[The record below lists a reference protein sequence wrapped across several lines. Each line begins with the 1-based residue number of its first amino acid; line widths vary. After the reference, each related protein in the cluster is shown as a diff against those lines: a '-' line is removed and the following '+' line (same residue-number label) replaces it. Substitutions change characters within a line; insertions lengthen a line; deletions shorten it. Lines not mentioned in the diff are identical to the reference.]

1 MVDWLFYAFETV
13 AWPPHPLFLGRGGR
27 GSGLMQAVSA
37 LLNTGFSQCRFDD
50 INRNYRILSR

>member
-1 MVDWLFYAFETV
+1 LFYAFETV